1 MGQHLEILRCQKF
14 KHNPGIL
21 LFYDVSSY
29 VGLTTPSHHQAA
41 QLTSIPIRWKYG
53 SPPSCNQ
60 FIKLKFISNCWE
72 HVAWLLTKM
81 LLMQVH
87 DWEDDFT
94 WRCWKHWTKG
104 GHYKQAAAVNTR
116 AQLSWPGKTLK
127 DERKG
132 KKEQI
137 FKVTTL
143 CCLCRRRG
151 MASKSIHLWRWDT
164 LNVPGIFYHN
174 LEIEQ
179 DLEDFWI

>member
-29 VGLTTPSHHQAA
+29 VGPHDTRPSPA
-41 QLTSIPIRWKYG
+41 QLTSSPISGKYG
-53 SPPSCNQ
+53 SSPSCNQ
-60 FIKLKFISNCWE
+60 FINLKFISNCWE
-72 HVAWLLTKM
+72 HVAWLLNAENTNEKM
-81 LLMQVH
+81 TSH
-87 DWEDDFT
+87 EDD
-94 WRCWKHWTKG
+94 WRCWKQWTQVDSTNKPQWWR
-104 GHYKQAAAVNTR
+104 HE
-116 AQLSWPGKTLK
+116 LHWPGKTLK

-143 CCLCRRRG
+143 CCRCRRRG

-179 DLEDFWI
+179 DFEDFWI